1 MIIDFIP
8 CQRNLVFVRKPSTST
23 YFDAKKNQPRN
34 KVNPNIGSIRDNYDL
49 SSINCINDNP
59 PTNSSL
65 LNLAVNSVLNGRL
78 RFLINLMQMANDVY
92 WWACVL
98 RNNVSYFLYHYFS
111 VCFFSGTIRPTLEE
125 LSRQYHS
132 QKKKPPRVFC
142 CSVADSFRRGFLY
155 VSH

>member
-23 YFDAKKNQPRN
+23 YFDAEKNQPRN
-34 KVNPNIGSIRDNYDL
+34 KVNPNIGSIIDNYDL

-78 RFLINLMQMANDVY
+78 RFLINLMQMEKR
-92 WWACVL
+92 CL
-98 RNNVSYFLYHYFS
+98 L
-111 VCFFSGTIRPTLEE
+111 VCMRTQE
-125 LSRQYHS
+125 
-132 QKKKPPRVFC
+132 
-142 CSVADSFRRGFLY
+142 
-155 VSH
+155 